1 MRRINCSWIVD
12 YDILF
17 TFDFLIDFVCNFRQK
32 RKSLQRKPLILAA
45 LLRSLPQLCNVPY
58 ALFQLPFPP
67 LFPLFSFFLTKFLL
81 SAGKNDFKITFLS
94 QGWPCTTQGS
104 KLAFIVPYSDIS
116 STLPMNCS
124 WQSQLLNRITMKT
137 RPRVNC
143 AGVCNPQA
151 TTV

>member
-1 MRRINCSWIVD
+1 MRRKNCSWIVD
-12 YDILF
+12 YDLLFHLISWLTLFAILGKSAK
-17 TFDFLIDFVCNFRQK
+17 VCKGSLLFWLLCCGASRNCATSHLLFSNF
-32 RKSLQRKPLILAA
+32 PI
-45 LLRSLPQLCNVPY
+45 
-58 ALFQLPFPP
+58 PP
-67 LFPLFSFFLTKFLL
+67 FSFFLTKFLL